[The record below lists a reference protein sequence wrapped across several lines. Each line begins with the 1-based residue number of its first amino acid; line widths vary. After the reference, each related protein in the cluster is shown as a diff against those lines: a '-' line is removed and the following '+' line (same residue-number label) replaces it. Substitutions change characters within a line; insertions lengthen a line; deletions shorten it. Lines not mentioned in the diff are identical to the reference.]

1 MKIFESNTNVKN
13 LNLADCKLN
22 GECAVKLCKVLKE
35 KNFSLRMIKFRNS
48 IFSEEGVEAIA
59 DLLRRHKS
67 MVDLEI
73 FNCGITERGG
83 RAIGDALKTNF

>member
-1 MKIFESNTNVKN
+1 
-13 LNLADCKLN
+13 
-22 GECAVKLCKVLKE
+22 
-35 KNFSLRMIKFRNS
+35 MIKFRNS